1 MRTQL
6 VRERVGMA
14 LTLVYTDR
22 YITHMSREN
31 RERIMHVAL
40 NLFSSRGYEGTGV
53 QDVVNAC
60 GITKPTLYHY
70 FGSKRGLLL
79 AILERYGNARREN
92 LEHVFRYQGDITRT
106 LTETAVELFRFA
118 DRHPAFYRL
127 LLGLWLAPVASDGFR
142 AGASYHEELQGR
154 LETLFVEAAAD
165 HGNMKGRHREYAATY
180 LGMLHTYIGLAQ
192 NGYVKLGRTVAFR
205 AVRQFMHGIFS

>member
-1 MRTQL
+1 
-6 VRERVGMA
+6 
-14 LTLVYTDR
+14 
-22 YITHMSREN
+22 MSEEN

-40 NLFSSRGYEGTGV
+40 NLLSSRGYEGTGV
-53 QDVVNAC
+53 QEVVNAC

-70 FGSKRGLLL
+70 FGSKRGLLM
-79 AILERYGNARREN
+79 AILERYGNARRQN
-92 LEHVFRYQGDITRT
+92 LDHALRYRGDITRT
-106 LTETAVELFRFA
+106 LAETAVGLFRFA
-118 DRHPAFYRL
+118 NRHTAFYRL

-154 LETLFVEAAAD
+154 LEKLFVEAAAD

-192 NGYVKLGRTVAFR
+192 NGYVKLDGEVAFR
-205 AVRQFMHGIFS
+205 AVHQFMHGIFS